1 MRLRLEELLSD
12 RLRRQ
17 MNVHLSQLVV
27 NFETVLNTLLF
38 SQSNHKG
45 LIHNRCSF
53 FFFEQQSEALMTV
66 LQDKVTSEQAH
77 SGWSQQAIYSLACES
92 LFWFLIGWVLQSSHS
107 FPDVT

>member
-27 NFETVLNTLLF
+27 NFETVLNALLF

-53 FFFEQQSEALMTV
+53 F
-66 LQDKVTSEQAH
+66 
-77 SGWSQQAIYSLACES
+77 
-92 LFWFLIGWVLQSSHS
+92 
-107 FPDVT
+107 